1 MEIIVK
7 NSNGGAGR
15 FHIPPKAQ
23 LPEKKEVLEVIK
35 KYIKTCKK
43 LTLRFSIDDEPS
55 SLEEIEK
62 TLTSSDNRLELV
74 KRSFVHE
81 CFNKKYI
88 HTFFKDGMYGSR
100 LILVNFRP
108 LKESAKESDKV
119 KYDDILREAF
129 PQNIPSEFGVGND
142 AIFYD
147 ARNGGGTFYKKC
159 GLMRSE
165 PLCLQMLGAYN
176 QLKLREMIKATTLE
190 EVRHRID
197 KDVLMILR
205 NVAITQMAIDK
216 SDRILS
222 VWGTIKHKTGLGIPV
237 HIFTALAEKKEVS
250 K

>member
-15 FHIPPKAQ
+15 FAVPSGAQ
-23 LPEKKEVLEVIK
+23 LPEKKEVLDVIK
-35 KYIKTCKK
+35 KYVKTCKK

-55 SLEEIEK
+55 SLEAIEK
-62 TLTSSDNRLELV
+62 TLTSSDNRLETL

-129 PQNIPSEFGVGND
+129 PQNIPFEFGVGSD
-142 AIFYD
+142 AVFYD
-147 ARNGGGTFYKKC
+147 ARNGCTFYKKC
-159 GLMRSE
+159 GLKGSE
-165 PLCLQMLGAYN
+165 ALCLPMLGAYN
-176 QLKLREMIKATTLE
+176 QLKLKEMARATTLE
-190 EVRHRID
+190 EVRHRVD

-205 NVAITQMAIDK
+205 NVDISQMAIDK

-237 HIFTALAEKKEVS
+237 HIFTALSELKKEGT